1 MATAALYDITQLE
14 IDETDVLEQAQGK
27 HNWQALSSALHQN
40 VSYEFVTDQPF
51 EYMDFRQRYLVTKV
65 DRSQAAENTN
75 SNKANLNKDKK
86 DSKNSSNKYL
96 LAYLLNITVSE
107 SDFGETQAQIP
118 SAIIEDIIADVE
130 LMKGQSQAFGNKF
143 QVFHDVCINY
153 GGMAMSTGRT
163 FDIGDSSA
171 RDPSNARNNVQVTL
185 I

>member
-14 IDETDVLEQAQGK
+14 IDEGDVLEQAQGK

-65 DRSQAAENTN
+65 DSSQATENTN
-75 SNKANLNKDKK
+75 SNKANINKDNK
-86 DSKNSSNKYL
+86 DGKNSKYL

-118 SAIIEDIIADVE
+118 SAIIEDIMADVE
-130 LMKGQSQAFGNKF
+130 LMKGQSQALGNKF
-143 QVFHDVCINY
+143 
-153 GGMAMSTGRT
+153 
-163 FDIGDSSA
+163 
-171 RDPSNARNNVQVTL
+171 
-185 I
+185 